1 MDSRGLS
8 REMRKCTTS
17 ETREHTTRQDDWSL
31 NCFDERTAR
40 PGSRLNFA
48 IFGSVLEK
56 ADVTSSVKG
65 RFGCFLIP
73 EKGETV
79 LTKEGAIVL
88 TPSTQRLGF

>member
-8 REMRKCTTS
+8 SEMGKCATNEVRKCTTC
-17 ETREHTTRQDDWSL
+17 QGDLSL

-40 PGSRLNFA
+40 PGSRQNFA
-48 IFGSVLEK
+48 MFGSVLEK
-56 ADVTSSVKG
+56 VDATSSVKG

-79 LTKEGAIVL
+79 LTKEGGN
-88 TPSTQRLGF
+88 SFDS